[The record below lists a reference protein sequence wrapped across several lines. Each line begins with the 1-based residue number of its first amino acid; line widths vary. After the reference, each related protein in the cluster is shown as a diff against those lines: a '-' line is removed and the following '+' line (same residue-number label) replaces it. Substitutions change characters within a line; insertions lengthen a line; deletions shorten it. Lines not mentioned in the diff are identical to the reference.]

1 MIKFENVSKTY
12 DGRKYVLNDLNIT
25 IDDGEFVFIMGP
37 SGAGKTTLT
46 KLLLREEKLSEGR
59 IYFDKYRLH
68 KLPDRKVP
76 YLRRKMGFVFQDF
89 RLFQNKTV
97 YENVAFAM
105 EVLGEPTKRIKA
117 RVPVAL
123 EIVGLTGKE
132 KVMPKELSGGEK
144 QRLCVARA
152 IVNNPSVIVAD
163 EPTGNLDFRLA
174 KEIMDLLVKISEH
187 NKTVIV
193 VTHAKELVEQYHKRV
208 ITIDDG
214 CVISDTIG
222 ISSNEFFGDTEAD
235 KQSADG
241 AENKETP
248 VTSPESV
255 GAEAENEEK
264 SETAGEMFPD
274 DGVKEGEGI
283 FNSIVEK
290 FSNIGN
296 DGGYSYD
303 EFGDSDGNGI
313 RDIEEGEGDG
323 EAAVISRRRE
333 RLAKR
338 RNVIKERI
346 ASLITQG
353 DDADEKLKELRS
365 ELNSITSDIDAID
378 AQLGEYGDLGS
389 IDGGDEK

>member
-1 MIKFENVSKTY
+1 
-12 DGRKYVLNDLNIT
+12 
-25 IDDGEFVFIMGP
+25 
-37 SGAGKTTLT
+37 
-46 KLLLREEKLSEGR
+46 
-59 IYFDKYRLH
+59 
-68 KLPDRKVP
+68 
-76 YLRRKMGFVFQDF
+76 
-89 RLFQNKTV
+89 
-97 YENVAFAM
+97 
-105 EVLGEPTKRIKA
+105 
-117 RVPVAL
+117 
-123 EIVGLTGKE
+123 
-132 KVMPKELSGGEK
+132 
-144 QRLCVARA
+144 
-152 IVNNPSVIVAD
+152 
-163 EPTGNLDFRLA
+163 
-174 KEIMDLLVKISEH
+174 MDLLVKISEH

-338 RNVIKERI
+338 RDVIKERI